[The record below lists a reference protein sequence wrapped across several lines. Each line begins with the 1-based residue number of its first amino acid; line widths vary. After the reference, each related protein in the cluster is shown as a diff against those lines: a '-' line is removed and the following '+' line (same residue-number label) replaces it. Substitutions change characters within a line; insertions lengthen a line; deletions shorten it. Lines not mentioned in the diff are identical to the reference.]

1 MALVGYALRAGYG
14 GHAVL
19 DGVDFR
25 LEPGQLL
32 CLLGP
37 NGAGKSTLARALCG
51 LLPAATGA
59 AERLRRL
66 GSGSTNTGATGPG
79 SNATPGSRASQASQA
94 SQASRATRATRATRA
109 SQVSSVNVDG
119 DALERLTPRAR
130 AQRIGFLPQ
139 EIEPSFSFRVSESV
153 ELGARVA
160 ASRRGMAES
169 SAVIAAALQAVD
181 AIHLVERRLNE
192 LSGGERRRVLL
203 ASVLAQQPKYLVLD
217 EPTAM
222 LDLEH
227 QVQLFEVL
235 RARCDAGMGV
245 VVVTHDLNLAAQWAD
260 HLLLL
265 HHGRIAAQGTPR
277 QVFVRETLSGV
288 FGSRFQLLETPDG
301 RPVLVPR

>member
-1 MALVGYALRAGYG
+1 MALVGCALRAGYG
-14 GHAVL
+14 GCAVL

-51 LLPAATGA
+51 LLPGSATAAKA
-59 AERLRRL
+59 
-66 GSGSTNTGATGPG
+66 SSTATADGGP
-79 SNATPGSRASQASQA
+79 ARASQP
-94 SQASRATRATRATRA
+94 
-109 SQVSSVNVDG
+109 SSVEVDG
-119 DALERLTPRAR
+119 DALARLSPRAR

-139 EIEPSFSFRVSESV
+139 EIEPSFSFRVSEAV

-160 ASRRGMAES
+160 ASQVPAPAPNSAAASRKSQRGDRQA
-169 SAVIAAALQAVD
+169 AVSAALQAVD
-181 AIHLVERRLNE
+181 AEHLADRRLNA

-203 ASVLAQQPKYLVLD
+203 ASVLAQQPRYLVLD

-235 RARCDAGMGV
+235 RTRCDAGMGV

-260 HLLLL
+260 ELVLL
-265 HHGRIAAQGTPR
+265 HCGRIAAQGTPQ
-277 QVFVRETLSGV
+277 QVFVRNTLSNV
-288 FGSRFQLLETPDG
+288 FGSRFQLLETPEG

>member
-1 MALVGYALRAGYG
+1 MALVGCALRAGYG
-14 GHAVL
+14 GSAVL

-37 NGAGKSTLARALCG
+37 NGAGKSTLARVLCG
-51 LLPAATGA
+51 LLPAAVA
-59 AERLRRL
+59 
-66 GSGSTNTGATGPG
+66 GSGTGRGSASAASSTK
-79 SNATPGSRASQASQA
+79 
-94 SQASRATRATRATRA
+94 
-109 SQVSSVNVDG
+109 SSVEVDG
-119 DALERLTPRAR
+119 DPLARLSPRAR

-139 EIEPSFSFRVSESV
+139 EIKPSFSFRVSEAV

-160 ASRRGMAES
+160 ANLGVNQSVIP
-169 SAVIAAALQAVD
+169 SAVADALQAVD
-181 AIHLVERRLNE
+181 AEHLADRRLDA

-235 RARCDAGMGV
+235 RTRCDAGMGV

-260 HLLLL
+260 ELVLL
-265 HHGRIAAQGTPR
+265 HRGRIAAQGTPQ
-277 QVFVRETLSGV
+277 QVFVRDTLSSV
-288 FGSRFQLLETPDG
+288 FGSRFQLLETPEG

>member
-1 MALVGYALRAGYG
+1 MALVGCALRAGYG
-14 GHAVL
+14 GCAVL

-51 LLPAATGA
+51 LLPVAATAGGASGASGAGGAGAATGA
-59 AERLRRL
+59 TA
-66 GSGSTNTGATGPG
+66 GAAAP
-79 SNATPGSRASQASQA
+79 AIQP
-94 SQASRATRATRATRA
+94 
-109 SQVSSVNVDG
+109 SSVEVDG
-119 DALERLTPRAR
+119 DPLSRLSPRAR

-139 EIEPSFSFRVSESV
+139 EIEPSFSFRVFEAV

-160 ASRRGMAES
+160 ANQAHDPAKNPRATAKSKQRN
-169 SAVIAAALQAVD
+169 AVSAALRAVD
-181 AIHLVERRLNE
+181 AEHLADRRLDA

-235 RARCDAGMGV
+235 RKRCDAGMGV

-260 HLLLL
+260 ELVLL
-265 HHGRIAAQGTPR
+265 HRGRIAAQGTPK
-277 QVFVRETLSGV
+277 QVFVRDTLSGV
-288 FGSRFQLLETPDG
+288 FGSRFQLLETPEG

>member
-1 MALVGYALRAGYG
+1 MALIGCALRAGYG
-14 GHAVL
+14 GCAVL

-51 LLPAATGA
+51 LLPAGVGGAVASVTAAT
-59 AERLRRL
+59 
-66 GSGSTNTGATGPG
+66 ST
-79 SNATPGSRASQASQA
+79 QAS
-94 SQASRATRATRATRA
+94 
-109 SQVSSVNVDG
+109 SVEVDG
-119 DALERLTPRAR
+119 DRLARLSPRAR

-139 EIEPSFSFRVSESV
+139 EIEPSFSFRVSEAV

-160 ASRRGMAES
+160 AKVSPQAES
-169 SAVIAAALQAVD
+169 VTAALQAVD
-181 AIHLVERRLNE
+181 AEHLADRRLDE

-260 HLLLL
+260 ELVLL
-265 HHGRIAAQGTPR
+265 HRGRIAAQGTPQR
-277 QVFVRETLSGV
+277 VFVRETLSSV
-288 FGSRFQLLETPDG
+288 FGSRFQLLETPEG

>member
-1 MALVGYALRAGYG
+1 MALVGCALRAGYG
-14 GHAVL
+14 GFAVL

-51 LLPAATGA
+51 LLPPAALSA
-59 AERLRRL
+59 ADL
-66 GSGSTNTGATGPG
+66 ATQP
-79 SNATPGSRASQASQA
+79 
-94 SQASRATRATRATRA
+94 
-109 SQVSSVNVDG
+109 SSVEVDG
-119 DALERLTPRAR
+119 DRLTRLSPRAR

-139 EIEPSFSFRVSESV
+139 EIEPSFSFRVSEAV
-153 ELGARVA
+153 ELGARVVASQAPHTA
-160 ASRRGMAES
+160 AVS
-169 SAVIAAALQAVD
+169 AALQAVD
-181 AIHLVERRLNE
+181 AEHLSARRLDE

-260 HLLLL
+260 ELVLL
-265 HHGRIAAQGTPR
+265 HRGQIAAQGTPQR
-277 QVFVRETLSGV
+277 VFVRETLSSV
-288 FGSRFQLLETPDG
+288 FGSRFQLLETPEG